1 MANWKADFWKANVSQ
16 VIDRVYVGQISH
28 SEAIAELM
36 NLGLDDD
43 DATEYANKAIRKL
56 RNQRFLSKL
65 WIVVALFGLA
75 AIMVLFISSDYGA
88 V

>member
-1 MANWKADFWKANVSQ
+1 
-16 VIDRVYVGQISH
+16 
-28 SEAIAELM
+28 M

-43 DATEYANKAIRKL
+43 DATEYANIAIRKL